1 MNLSAFLLMR
11 DKMTIIKFTAKG
23 DAILKYYLGVKGL
36 DDLPAA
42 PVFIF
47 QLPVDD
53 NIFFR
58 YFHDL

>member
-1 MNLSAFLLMR
+1 MR